1 MINYYSYSNAQYLCQ
16 GNTVTNLSTLNFMN
30 NHTSSLKLIEL
41 TTSFGWGFV
50 NGDKGF
56 NKGTVLISFA

>member
-1 MINYYSYSNAQYLCQ
+1 MINYDNYSNTQYLCQ

-41 TTSFGWGFV
+41 TTNYKFWVGSTGFV
-50 NGDKGF
+50 NGDK
-56 NKGTVLISFA
+56 